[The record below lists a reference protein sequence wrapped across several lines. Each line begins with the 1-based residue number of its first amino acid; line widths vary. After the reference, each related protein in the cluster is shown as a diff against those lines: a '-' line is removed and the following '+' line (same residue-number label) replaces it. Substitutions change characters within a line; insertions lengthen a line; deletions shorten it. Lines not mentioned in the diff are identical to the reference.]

1 MHLFTGSICQH
12 GESMLYI
19 AHSGVYATSAVEKKI
34 EMSIGIKYYIYL
46 QDVLKQIMLLVI
58 NEKL

>member
-1 MHLFTGSICQH
+1 
-12 GESMLYI
+12 MLYI

-34 EMSIGIKYYIYL
+34 EMAIGIKYYIYL